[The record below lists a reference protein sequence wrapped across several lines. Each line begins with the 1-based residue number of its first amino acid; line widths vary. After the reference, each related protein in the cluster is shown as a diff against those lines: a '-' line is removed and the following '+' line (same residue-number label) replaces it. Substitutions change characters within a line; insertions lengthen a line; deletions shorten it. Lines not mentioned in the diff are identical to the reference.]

1 MVIEIFLKSKN
12 ALLYTVESYLLYLW
26 AYSSKNHSIKK
37 NLCQAWTDVYNWNNV
52 KLYFHVFI
60 LNNMTGIHNVWVFQF
75 R

>member
-37 NLCQAWTDVYNWNNV
+37 IFV
-52 KLYFHVFI
+52 KPELMYI
-60 LNNMTGIHNVWVFQF
+60 TEIM
-75 R
+75 